1 MASIRTAVT
10 ATYSPLLLSGT
21 LCCNREESIMTEV
34 ITQAPAQPSIMD
46 MIAKDLEERAAEQPQ
61 PLHNQFAGTSA
72 TEQRDAWTAMTA
84 TAAGTTD
91 NVPGLTLVNDPQQ
104 GQDNLHPAEIEVGG
118 YNAVVAAKIPA
129 QGEGVLTSFG
139 HVYKDALEPGL
150 HAKWPWQHVY
160 MMPTNLIAN
169 TVRAQAGSHDLQQ
182 VTTQVTVP
190 FHMNAGHGP
199 QVFQKIGTLEKVEA
213 VVINPGVL
221 ECLKAVCARYT
232 AEELITKRQHVKEE
246 VEQALKEYIATAL
259 KERGLE
265 NALSIGVI
273 AITDFKFSDEYNK
286 SIELKVKAAQD
297 ALRAESEKKQ
307 RITEAEGLREAM
319 KAKADGEAY
328 ATEVRSKAEAE
339 AIRRRA
345 EALKVN
351 PALIDLNAI
360 EKWDGKVPVYQG
372 GGTPIPFINVPR
384 PGEVPQP
391 AAPTK

>member
-1 MASIRTAVT
+1 
-10 ATYSPLLLSGT
+10 
-21 LCCNREESIMTEV
+21 MTEV
-34 ITQAPAQPSIMD
+34 LAQQIQMDAIEKDLNERAENPLEKQVAGTAPAEQQ
-46 MIAKDLEERAAEQPQ
+46 AAWAQMT
-61 PLHNQFAGTSA
+61 GTMNGDD
-72 TEQRDAWTAMTA
+72 RL
-84 TAAGTTD
+84 
-91 NVPGLTLVNDPQQ
+91 PGLALVADQGRGQEQGQGQERGQGQ

-118 YNAVVAAKIPA
+118 YNAVVAAKVPA
-129 QGEGVLTSFG
+129 QGEGVLTVFG
-139 HVYKDALEPGL
+139 HVYEEALKPGL
-150 HAKWPWQHVY
+150 HMKYPWQHVY

-182 VTTQVTVP
+182 ITTQVTIP
-190 FHMNAGHGP
+190 FHMNEGYGP
-199 QVFQKIGTLEKVEA
+199 KVFSKIGTLEKVEA

-232 AEELITKRQHVKEE
+232 AEELITKRQQVKEE
-246 VEQALKEYIATAL
+246 VELALKGYISQAL

-265 NALSIGVI
+265 NALSIGII
-273 AITDFKFSDEYNK
+273 AITDFRFSDEYNK

-307 RITEAEGLREAM
+307 RITEAEGLREAT

-328 ATEVRSKAEAE
+328 ATEVRSIAEAG

-372 GGTPIPFINVPR
+372 GGTPIPFINVPK
-384 PGEVPQP
+384 PEMPKP